1 MVKMKEIIRPAM
13 KIEEAALLPAL
24 PRHLSGQAALESV
37 MRAAEA
43 MGGMRVSN
51 AVEGSINA
59 PCVIRAKN
67 AGNTYRPLQSRAA
80 LHHILKR

>member
-37 MRAAEA
+37 MRSAEA
-43 MGGMRVSN
+43 ISFFN
-51 AVEGSINA
+51 SENI
-59 PCVIRAKN
+59 
-67 AGNTYRPLQSRAA
+67 
-80 LHHILKR
+80 